1 MPVLFPGGDDLAR
14 AQVGGDGV
22 GGGEDVAEVGLVV
35 CKPAHAQAPF
45 PRRYA
50 EEAVRSVPRRPRPSA
65 RNAKTRALRDTPS
78 ARGNPT
84 IKTLTAILKATG
96 LKMQCYPAVVET
108 QH

>member
-1 MPVLFPGGDDLAR
+1 MSKTTTHDDWLLRQLEDSEFAAEFLNAASEDDDPATYLTALRKVVEAR
-14 AQVGGDGV
+14 GGV
-22 GGGEDVAEVGLVV
+22 GVVAE
-35 CKPAHAQAPF
+35 
-45 PRRYA
+45 
-50 EEAVRSVPRRPRPSA
+50 
-65 RNAKTRALRDTPS
+65 KTHLSRETLYRTLS